1 MMTQMNRSVDFGFGC
16 MRLPV
21 LKQDDPASFDYEKIE
36 KLFDAFLE
44 QGFTYFDTAYTYHG
58 YHGEE
63 AVRHALVERHPR
75 ESFQLATKLPLRDF
89 KDQEDMEHIFNEQLE
104 HCGVEYFDYYL
115 LHNMGTNVYEKC
127 KEYDAF
133 GFVSRKKAQ
142 GQIKN
147 IGMSFHDMPELLEE
161 ILTEYGS
168 MLDFIQLQV
177 NYADWEQPN
186 VQSRRCLEI
195 AQKFHLPVVVMEP
208 CKGGTLINLPEEGLD
223 LLKDY
228 HSQASAASWALRF
241 AASQNG
247 VVRVLSGMNT
257 MEQVMDNTAVFKNFV
272 PISQEENEI
281 IRKVTAIIEKNTPIP
296 CTGCAYCTHGC
307 PMDIAIPQ
315 YFALYNNISRIT
327 GSFSSHAV
335 YYNNL
340 SLRHGKASAC
350 IRCRQCEQA
359 CPQHLP
365 ITDFLKQ
372 VAEKFE
378 GGSSFP
384 VRK

>member
-58 YHGEE
+58 YRGEE

-228 HSQASAASWALRF
+228 HPQASAASWALRF

>member
-58 YHGEE
+58 YRGEE

-127 KEYDAF
+127 KKYDAF

-228 HSQASAASWALRF
+228 HPQASAASWALRF

-350 IRCRQCEQA
+350 IGCRQCEQA

>member
-127 KEYDAF
+127 KKYDAF
-133 GFVSRKKAQ
+133 GFVSRKKVQ

-228 HSQASAASWALRF
+228 HPQASAASWALRF

-350 IRCRQCEQA
+350 IGCRQCEQA